1 MMDLAAPLL
10 KRGLDRRLAQG
21 QEIADRLPESVLDIP
36 LFGVLMARCYGCTA
50 RAWGNQQSAAAD

>member
-21 QEIADRLPESVLDIP
+21 QEIADRLPERFGYPSVRRPDGP
-36 LFGVLMARCYGCTA
+36 LLWLHGASLGKPIVCGR
-50 RAWGNQQSAAAD
+50 